1 MRIGE
6 GVCSLS
12 PAAFMLDLAPS
23 LTFEELLGLAEEL
36 CGCWSLPDCRLE
48 PDEIEES
55 LDFLGKPCGYFE
67 CKPALTIE
75 ELEEYRAGVARVHG
89 RNAAETVAR
98 MMYKRAGRYFRPRA
112 ASYRERRVTLLAE
125 LRKALGLDR
134 EMEPARLRI
143 GEQMTNFQDM

>member
-6 GVCSLS
+6 GACSLS
-12 PAAFMLDLAPS
+12 PAALMLDLAPS

-36 CGCWSLPDCRLE
+36 
-48 PDEIEES
+48 
-55 LDFLGKPCGYFE
+55 
-67 CKPALTIE
+67 
-75 ELEEYRAGVARVHG
+75 EEYRSGAARAHG

-112 ASYRERRVTLLAE
+112 TSYSYQERRVTLLAE
-125 LRKALGLDR
+125 LRKALGVDQ

-143 GEQMTNFQDM
+143 GEQMTNFQDV